1 MVNAINMS
9 NEFLKMENISKAFP
23 GTIALDNVGF
33 NMKKGEIRGLVG
45 ENGAG
50 KSTLV
55 NIVSGAIR
63 KDSGKIFIDG
73 KEVYINNPLDAKKMG
88 IVAIHQELNLFLNM
102 NIAENIF
109 MGNEKV
115 LVKLFLNRKEI
126 FSESIKILTSLGMDI
141 KPNIIAEDLSIAQ
154 MQMVEIAKAL
164 VLNAKLI
171 VMDEPTSSLSGDEI
185 NKLVKIINNL
195 KSKGV
200 SIVFVTHKLN
210 EIVNYTDS
218 VTVLRDGKVIG
229 TLEKKH
235 YSFDKL
241 IKMMVGKEISDFY
254 IKREKKEAGGI
265 SLKVKNLSTK
275 FLKNINF
282 SIRKG
287 EILGFAGPVGSG
299 RTEIMRA
306 IFGIDKKVSGDFFI
320 YDKKVKI
327 NNPGDAIREGIGLVP
342 EDRKLQGL
350 ILSMMVKANITLP
363 IIKKICRLGFLNYKS
378 ESKIVE
384 DSINK
389 LSIKVYS
396 QNQILKNLSGGN
408 QQKVVISKWLAI
420 KPKILLLDEP
430 TRGIDVGTK
439 QEIYNI
445 IRKLSEE
452 GISILLISSELEETL
467 KISDRII
474 VLYEGEIKG
483 EIMSINATQEKVL
496 KMVHK

>member
-1 MVNAINMS
+1 MNGINMS
-9 NEFLKMENISKAFP
+9 DEFLKMENISKAFP
-23 GTIALDNVGF
+23 GTLALDDVSF
-33 NMKKGEIRGLVG
+33 KMKKGEIRGLIG

-55 NIVSGAIR
+55 NIISGAIR
-63 KDSGKIFIDG
+63 KDSGKIFING
-73 KEVYINNPLDAKKMG
+73 KEVYINNPSDAKMMG

-115 LVKLFLNRKEI
+115 TGKLFLNRKET
-126 FSESIKILTSLGMDI
+126 FSESVKILQSLGMDI
-141 KPNIIAEDLSIAQ
+141 KPNAITEDLPVAQ
-154 MQMVEIAKAL
+154 MQMLEIARAL
-164 VLNAKLI
+164 VINAKLI
-171 VMDEPTSSLSGDEI
+171 VMDEPTSSLTGDEI

-200 SIVFVTHKLN
+200 SIIFVTHKL
-210 EIVNYTDS
+210 EEVVNYTDS

-229 TLEKKH
+229 TLEKKQ

-254 IKREKKEAGGI
+254 VKHKKKKAGEI
-265 SLKVKNLSTK
+265 SLELKNLSTE

-282 SIRKG
+282 SMRKG

-306 IFGIDKKVSGDFFI
+306 IFGIDKKISGDFFI
-320 YDKKVKI
+320 YGKKVTI
-327 NNPGDAIREGIGLVP
+327 NSPSDAVREGIGLVP

-363 IIKKICRLGFLNYKS
+363 ILRKVCRFGFLDYKN
-378 ESKIVE
+378 ESKIAE
-384 DSINK
+384 NFIDK
-389 LSIKVYS
+389 LDIKVYS

-445 IRKLSEE
+445 INKLSKE

-483 EIMSINATQEKVL
+483 EIMSRNATQEKVL
-496 KMVHK
+496 KIAHK

>member
-1 MVNAINMS
+1 MS
-9 NEFLKMENISKAFP
+9 DEFLKMENISKSFP
-23 GTIALDNVGF
+23 GTLALDKVSFG
-33 NMKKGEIRGLVG
+33 MKKGEIRGLIG

-55 NIVSGAIR
+55 NIISGAFR
-63 KDSGKIFIDG
+63 KDTGRIFIDG
-73 KEVYINNPLDAKKMG
+73 KEVYINNPSDAKKMG

-115 LVKLFLNRKEI
+115 AGGLFLNRRET
-126 FSESIKILTSLGMDI
+126 FSESVKILQSLGMDI
-141 KPNIIAEDLSIAQ
+141 KPSTIIEDLPVAQ
-154 MQMVEIAKAL
+154 MQMVEIARAL
-164 VLNAKLI
+164 VINAKLI
-171 VMDEPTSSLSGDEI
+171 VMDEPTSSLTGDEI
-185 NKLVKIINNL
+185 DKLVKIINNL

-200 SIVFVTHKLN
+200 SIIFVTHKLD

-229 TLEKKH
+229 TLEKKQ

-241 IKMMVGKEISDFY
+241 IEMMVGKEISDFY
-254 IKREKKEAGGI
+254 IKSKKKKVGEI
-265 SLKVKNLSTK
+265 SLELKNLSTE
-275 FLKNINF
+275 FLKNISF
-282 SIRKG
+282 SVKKG
-287 EILGFAGPVGSG
+287 EILGIAGPVGSG

-306 IFGIDKKVSGDFFI
+306 IFGIDKRLKGNFFI
-320 YDKKVKI
+320 YGKKVSIKG
-327 NNPGDAIREGIGLVP
+327 PSDAIREGIGLVP

-363 IIKKICRLGFLNYKS
+363 ILKKVCRFGFLNFKN
-378 ESKIVE
+378 ENKIAE
-384 DSINK
+384 EFIDK
-389 LSIKVYS
+389 LDIKVYS

-445 IRKLSEE
+445 INKLAKE

-483 EIMSINATQEKVL
+483 EIMSKDATQEKVL
-496 KMVHK
+496 KIAHK

>member
-1 MVNAINMS
+1 MNGINMS
-9 NEFLKMENISKAFP
+9 DEFLKMENISKAFP
-23 GTIALDNVGF
+23 GTLALDDVSF
-33 NMKKGEIRGLVG
+33 NMKKGEIRGLIG

-55 NIVSGAIR
+55 NIISGAIR

-73 KEVYINNPLDAKKMG
+73 KEVYINNPSDAKKKG

-115 LVKLFLNRKEI
+115 IGKLFLNRKET
-126 FSESIKILTSLGMDI
+126 FSESIKILQSLGMDI
-141 KPNIIAEDLSIAQ
+141 KPNAITEDLPVAQ
-154 MQMVEIAKAL
+154 MQMVEIARAL
-164 VLNAKLI
+164 VINARLI
-171 VMDEPTSSLSGDEI
+171 VMDEPTSSLAGDEI

-200 SIVFVTHKLN
+200 SIIFVTHKLD
-210 EIVNYTDS
+210 EVVNYTDS

-229 TLEKKH
+229 TLEKKQ

-241 IKMMVGKEISDFY
+241 INMMVGKEISDFY
-254 IKREKKEAGGI
+254 VKHKKKKGGETA
-265 SLKVKNLSTK
+265 LKLKNLSTK

-282 SIRKG
+282 SMKKG

-299 RTEIMRA
+299 RTDIMRA
-306 IFGIDKKVSGDFFI
+306 IFGIDKKISGDFFI
-320 YDKKVKI
+320 YDKKVAI
-327 NNPGDAIREGIGLVP
+327 NSPSDAIREGIGLVP

-363 IIKKICRLGFLNYKS
+363 ILRKICRFGFLDHRA
-378 ESKIVE
+378 ESKIAE
-384 DSINK
+384 DFIDK
-389 LSIKVYS
+389 LDIKVYS

-445 IRKLSEE
+445 ISKLSKE
-452 GISILLISSELEETL
+452 GISMLLISSELEETL

-483 EIMSINATQEKVL
+483 EIMSGDATQEKVL
-496 KMVHK
+496 KIAHK

>member
-1 MVNAINMS
+1 VVNGKNMS
-9 NEFLKMENISKAFP
+9 DEFLKMENISKAFP
-23 GTIALDNVGF
+23 GTLALDDVSF
-33 NMKKGEIRGLVG
+33 NMKKGEIRGLIG

-55 NIVSGAIR
+55 NIISGAIR

-73 KEVYINNPLDAKKMG
+73 KEVYINHPSDAKKMG

-115 LVKLFLNRKEI
+115 IGKLFLNRKETY
-126 FSESIKILTSLGMDI
+126 SESVKILQSLGMDI
-141 KPNIIAEDLSIAQ
+141 KPNAITEDLPVAQ
-154 MQMVEIAKAL
+154 MQMIEIARAL
-164 VLNAKLI
+164 VINAKLI
-171 VMDEPTSSLSGDEI
+171 VMDEPTSSLTGDEI

-200 SIVFVTHKLN
+200 SIIFVTHKL
-210 EIVNYTDS
+210 EEVVNYTDS

-229 TLEKKH
+229 TLERKQ

-254 IKREKKEAGGI
+254 VKRKKKKTGEI
-265 SLKVKNLSTK
+265 SLELKNLSTE

-282 SIRKG
+282 SIRRG

-299 RTEIMRA
+299 RTEVMRA
-306 IFGIDKKVSGDFFI
+306 IFGIDKKVSGDFFV
-320 YDKKVKI
+320 YGKKVTI
-327 NNPGDAIREGIGLVP
+327 NSPSDAIREGIGLVP

-363 IIKKICRLGFLNYKS
+363 ILRKVCRFGFLDYKN
-378 ESKIVE
+378 ESKIAE
-384 DSINK
+384 NFIDK
-389 LSIKVYS
+389 LAIKVYS
-396 QNQILKNLSGGN
+396 KNQILKNLSGGN

-445 IRKLSEE
+445 ISKLSKE

-483 EIMSINATQEKVL
+483 EIMSRDATQEKVL
-496 KMVHK
+496 KIAHK